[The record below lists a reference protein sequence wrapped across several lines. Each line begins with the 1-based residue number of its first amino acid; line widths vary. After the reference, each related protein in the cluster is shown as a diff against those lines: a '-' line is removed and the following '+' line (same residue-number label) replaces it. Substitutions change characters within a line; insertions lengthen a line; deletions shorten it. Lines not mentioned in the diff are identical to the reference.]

1 MFDLKADGSQDT
13 GRSRETGGRSR
24 KDMQTRGT
32 WRRSGLLRHL
42 TLNTTPAVII
52 AIVGFACSPA
62 APCAG
67 AAPPDGQATPWTD
80 GEELIYEVTWPSGL
94 SLGEA
99 RFHAR
104 ATPSGWAFE
113 SRISASLPTMEI
125 QDEYR
130 STADDGLCSFNFEK
144 HIVHGAKKTKE
155 SVSYDQKAHKAA
167 RSTLGGG
174 GESEFTTA
182 PCTRDGLTFLYYLR
196 RELGSGSIPPP
207 EDINFGAQYEVT
219 VSYAQSLE
227 IEVGGEGMRA
237 DRILV
242 DLTGPASRHSIEMF
256 VAQDAARTPLMVR
269 TAFDLNTF
277 LLKLTP

>member
-1 MFDLKADGSQDT
+1 M
-13 GRSRETGGRSR
+13 
-24 KDMQTRGT
+24 
-32 WRRSGLLRHL
+32 LLRHL
-42 TLNTTPAVII
+42 TLNTTRAAII
-52 AIVGFACSPA
+52 AVVGFACSPT
-62 APCAG
+62 APSVR
-67 AAPPDGQATPWTD
+67 AAPPDGPATPWAD
-80 GEELIYEVTWPSGL
+80 GEELLYEVTWPSGL

-113 SRISASLPTMEI
+113 SSITASLPTMEI
-125 QDEYR
+125 RDEYR
-130 STADDGLCSFNFEK
+130 SAADSGLCSLNFHK
-144 HIVHGAKKTKE
+144 NIVHGAKKTEE
-155 SVSYDQKAHKAA
+155 SVNYDQKAHKAM

-174 GESEFTTA
+174 GESKFTIP

-207 EDINFGAQYEVT
+207 ADINFGAQYEVA

-227 IEVGGEGMRA
+227 IEVGGEGFRA

-269 TAFDLNTF
+269 TALGLKTF

>member
-1 MFDLKADGSQDT
+1 M
-13 GRSRETGGRSR
+13 R
-24 KDMQTRGT
+24 
-32 WRRSGLLRHL
+32 LLRHL
-42 TLNTTPAVII
+42 TLNTTRAVII
-52 AIVGFACSPA
+52 AIVGFVCSPT
-62 APCAG
+62 APWG
-67 AAPPDGQATPWTD
+67 RAAPPDGLAAPWAD

-113 SRISASLPTMEI
+113 SSITASLPTMEI
-125 QDEYR
+125 RDEYR
-130 STADDGLCSFNFEK
+130 STADSDLCSFNFQK
-144 HIVHGAKKTKE
+144 NIVHGAKKTKE
-155 SVSYDQKAHKAA
+155 SVNYDQKAQKAV

-174 GESEFTTA
+174 GESEFTIP

-196 RELGSGSIPPP
+196 RELGSGSVPSP

-227 IEVGGEGMRA
+227 VEVGGEGIRA

-242 DLTGPASRHSIEMF
+242 DVTGPASQRSIEMF
-256 VAQDAARTPLMVR
+256 VAQDAARTPLLVR
-269 TAFDLNTF
+269 TAFDLKTF